1 MNLELVRRQVIE
13 DLKNLPSVKISL
25 ESVISDF
32 IENLKPF
39 RIIKSKLKY
48 IITFQPET
56 FFYII
61 LQS

>member
-39 RIIKSKLKY
+39 RITKSKLKY

-56 FFYII
+56 FFYMI

>member
-13 DLKNLPSVKISL
+13 DLKLPSVKISL

-56 FFYII
+56 FFYMI

>member
-39 RIIKSKLKY
+39 RITKSMLKY
-48 IITFQPET
+48 NITFQPET
-56 FFYII
+56 FFYMI